1 VRLSIVIPAHNEAE
15 VISSTL
21 HALTAQL
28 DPEGIDYEICVVE
41 DGSLDGTAAVVH
53 GLAEEDPRIRLI
65 HNQGPHGFGYAVRT
79 GLEEFAGDAVV
90 IVMADGSDDPR
101 DVILYYRVLEAGYD
115 CAFGSRFMPG
125 AIVRDYPRLKL
136 VINRTVNLGIRM
148 LFRHGYNDT
157 TNAFKAY
164 RREVIENL
172 QPLLSPHFNLT
183 VELPLKAA
191 TRGFS
196 YAIVPTSW
204 RNRAAGESKLQLNE
218 MGSRYLFIVLY
229 VFLEYHLTRG
239 DYRRRDSS
247 TPSRPAR
254 IPATTAN
261 GVSRRLR
268 ARVFSRDSISR
279 DS

>member
-1 VRLSIVIPAHNEAE
+1 MRLSIVIPAHNEE
-15 VISSTL
+15 HVLEPTL
-21 HALTAQL
+21 AALTAQL
-28 DPEGIDYEICVVE
+28 DPEGIDYEVCVVD
-41 DGSLDGTAAVVH
+41 DGSRDGTAAITER
-53 GLAEEDPRIRLI
+53 LADADPRIRLI
-65 HNQGPHGFGYAVRT
+65 RNEGAHGFGYAVRA
-79 GLEEFAGDAVV
+79 GLAAFTGDAVV

-101 DVILYYRVLEAGYD
+101 DVVLYYRVLEAGYD

-125 AIVRDYPRLKL
+125 AHVHDYPKLKL
-136 VINRTVNLGIRM
+136 LMNRVVNLGIRA

-164 RREVIENL
+164 RREVIEHVH
-172 QPLLSPHFNLT
+172 PLVSPHFNLT

-229 VFLEYHLTRG
+229 VFLEHHLTRG
-239 DYRRRDSS
+239 DYRRRDPAN
-247 TPSRPAR
+247 PSRPPR
-254 IPATTAN
+254 IPAAP
-261 GVSRRLR
+261 GGASGRSRRFR
-268 ARVFSRDSISR
+268 DRMVARRR
-279 DS
+279 